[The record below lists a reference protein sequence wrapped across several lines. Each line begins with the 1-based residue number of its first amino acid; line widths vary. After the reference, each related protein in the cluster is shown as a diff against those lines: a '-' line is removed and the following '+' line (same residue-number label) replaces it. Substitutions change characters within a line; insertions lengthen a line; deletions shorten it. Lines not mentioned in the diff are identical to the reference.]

1 MCATGKRAG
10 MTITTLSSTEFEND
24 PKRARKAAANGP
36 VFISDRGR
44 PFHVLL
50 TIAEYKKITNKRDNI
65 ADLLSMPEAAAIE
78 IEFPRLG
85 DELFTAAD
93 FS

>member
-1 MCATGKRAG
+1 
-10 MTITTLSSTEFEND
+10 MTITTLSSKEFEKD

-36 VFISDRGR
+36 VFITDRGR
-44 PFHVLL
+44 PSHVLL
-50 TIAEYKKITNKRDNI
+50 TIAEYQKITDKRNNI
-65 ADLLSMPEAAAIE
+65 ADLLSMPEAATIE